1 MSNKS
6 TIKFKNPVTA
16 ICRDKDGNVKWEE
29 TNYNLMTNEGLNY
42 VLDVVF
48 SDGTQ
53 DATHYVGLTTAA
65 VVAGDTLATGLDEFT
80 SYTGDRK
87 AWTEAGV
94 SSQSI
99 TNSASP
105 AEFAI
110 SGSGTV
116 VGAFLT
122 DAESG
127 TSGTLVCG
135 VSFTG
140 SRAVESGDTV
150 SVTYT
155 LSAADA

>member
-1 MSNKS
+1 
-6 TIKFKNPVTA
+6 
-16 ICRDKDGNVKWEE
+16 
-29 TNYNLMTNEGLNY
+29 
-42 VLDVVF
+42 VF
-48 SDGTQ
+48 SDGSQ
-53 DATHYVGLTTAA
+53 DATHYVGLTTAS
-65 VVAGDTLATGLDEFT
+65 VVAGDTLVSGLDEFT

-105 AEFAI
+105 AEFSI
-110 SGSGTV
+110 SGSGTIE
-116 VGAFLT
+116 GAFLT

-127 TSGTLVCG
+127 TSGTLICG
-135 VSFTG
+135 VDFTS
-140 SRAVESGDTV
+140 SRSVISGDTV